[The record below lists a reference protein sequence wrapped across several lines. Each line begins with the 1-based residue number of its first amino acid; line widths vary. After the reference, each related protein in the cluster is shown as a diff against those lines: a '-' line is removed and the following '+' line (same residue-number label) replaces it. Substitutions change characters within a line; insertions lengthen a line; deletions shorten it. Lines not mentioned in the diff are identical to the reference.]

1 MRYDPKHLRS
11 IQALPDT
18 RRITVFLR
26 RNEYFME
33 GLINACDVMI
43 NSIAIQIDKRVTPTG
58 ELLVGTNF
66 LEQIRASSSAY
77 LQGENST
84 PVDSDRVATFNSW
97 AVYSDTEREYR
108 NDRLPFVGPDGAYFL
123 ILATS
128 NHPDHQVLLGSVAF
142 ILDGKP

>member
-26 RNEYFME
+26 RNDYFIE
-33 GLINACDVMI
+33 GLLNACDVMI

-66 LEQIRASSSAY
+66 FEQLRASSSAY
-77 LQGENST
+77 LQDDYRNATEG
-84 PVDSDRVATFNSW
+84 DLVATFNSW
-97 AVYSDTEREYR
+97 NVYADQGYAPSE
-108 NDRLPFVGPDGAYFL
+108 RLPFVGPDGAYFL

-142 ILDGKP
+142 ILEGKP